1 LLCIEL
7 FVAGALFLAAM
18 SRMCHT
24 AHGLSGLGEGIGAL
38 FGATAAGISL
48 AWARVRGEP
57 TAGVQDAL
65 TESAVISTVESE
77 TPEPV
82 VSQLKLNYT
91 LDAMVMGAHE
101 GKPISRDALVGGG
114 VTTQQYWNLANHVL
128 KLLGLRQEKSTKWF
142 GRGSSE
148 EDIRFVRHNLKVVD
162 DVVLVREGGRNG
174 WKRVDLVDANFI
186 VP

>member
-1 LLCIEL
+1 
-7 FVAGALFLAAM
+7 M
-18 SRMCHT
+18 
-24 AHGLSGLGEGIGAL
+24 
-38 FGATAAGISL
+38 SL

-57 TAGVQDAL
+57 AAGAQ
-65 TESAVISTVESE
+65 EAVKEAQVVSTVESAP
-77 TPEPV
+77 TEPV
-82 VSQLKLNYT
+82 VSLLKLNYT

-148 EDIRFVRHNLKVVD
+148 EDIRFIGHNLKVVD

-174 WKRVDLVDANFI
+174 WKRVVLVEANFI